1 MNTYYLF
8 AARKSIKTDKTILD
22 TLLKIRSAR
31 KDSGYLWVFKSEE
44 SFYSVLVSIY
54 TTIRNPF
61 AFLLLLKPAAPKKP
75 LNYYTNDAYLQFCI
89 ERFRFERRLAFD
101 TLYVLASE
109 IMSRQE
115 RKICERERSQKSEGR
130 GQKSD
135 LRPPTSDQGRG

>member
-22 TLLKIRSAR
+22 TLLKSRSAR
-31 KDSGYLWVFKSEE
+31 RDSDYLWVFKSEE
-44 SFYSVLVSIY
+44 SFYSVLTSIY
-54 TTIRNPF
+54 TKIKTPF

-101 TLYVLASE
+101 SLYVLASE
-109 IMSRQE
+109 ILSRQE
-115 RKICERERSQKSEGR
+115 RKISERERHQANPKSGFPGR
-130 GQKSD
+130 
-135 LRPPTSDQGRG
+135 P